1 MKLYNNKD
9 IELQEPKDVFISQK
23 LTNYSRTTSLN
34 KQELADSSMGL
45 STEEV
50 ARSIYIVQLAST
62 KKKFVQINDKSMKL
76 CYNTYDPK
84 TDIFWYGA
92 DSK

>member
-9 IELQEPKDVFISQK
+9 KELREPKDVFISQK

-34 KQELADSSMGL
+34 KQELL
-45 STEEV
+45 THPWNFPEEV

-62 KKKFVQINDKSMKL
+62 KKKIRSN
-76 CYNTYDPK
+76 
-84 TDIFWYGA
+84 
-92 DSK
+92 

>member
-1 MKLYNNKD
+1 MKLYYNKD
-9 IELQEPKDVFISQK
+9 IELREPKDVFVSQK

-34 KQELADSSMGL
+34 KQELDDSSMGL
-45 STEEV
+45 FTEEV

-62 KKKFVQINDKSMKL
+62 KKKFVEINDKSAKL

-84 TDIFWYGA
+84 TDIF
-92 DSK
+92 